1 MKASLTMTLA
11 QSGYCRDQGF
21 DDQDPRCGH
30 LILTGSVV
38 TIDSESEEGYIARE
52 ALFQRHPDMVDW
64 PESHG
69 WFFCKLDIVNI
80 LLLNFY
86 GGPKTIPA
94 EEYFAEEN
102 TPIL

>member
-1 MKASLTMTLA
+1 MTLA

-21 DDQDPRCGH
+21 DDQDPRCGQ

-38 TIDSESEEGYIARE
+38 TIDSESEEGYIARD

-64 PESHG
+64 PERHG

-86 GGPKTIPA
+86 GALLYCKKFSTTTSA
-94 EEYFAEEN
+94 AN
-102 TPIL
+102 MSSKV

>member
-1 MKASLTMTLA
+1 MTLA

-21 DDQDPRCGH
+21 DDQDPRARCGH

-52 ALFQRHPDMVDW
+52 SLFQIHPDMEDW
-64 PESHG
+64 FERHG

-94 EEYFAEEN
+94 EEYFAEES